1 MTFEIKEAKRLG
13 ARLLIQLSGVSGSG
27 KTYSALHLAYGL
39 TGGDSSKI
47 IGIDT
52 ENRRMSLYADCLP
65 NKEPFRVLEF
75 FAPFSPARYVEAIKA
90 CCDAGAEVIVIDSV
104 SHEWESEGGCEWI
117 ANNSSGR
124 LADWKTAKR
133 EHKRFMTFMLQCP
146 AHIIACTRARE
157 KTDFSDTKNP
167 VSLGIQ
173 PIQEKNFSFEATVS
187 LLMHEQGKSQ
197 DVLKCPA
204 ELQKILGR
212 GQGYITVDD
221 GMALRH
227 WVDGGG
233 VVDQE
238 VERARGLFLNAAEQ
252 GLEIL
257 RKTYQEVPQSIR
269 DTLGQSF
276 MDSVVAS
283 ARAFD
288 EGRAQVTDPS
298 INDLNRQIA
307 SQQINDTTESAATL
321 TGNTGAP
328 QSRGNDSARSERDA
342 REING
347 GVCSGVSANDSTS
360 ALNPVSD
367 EVPEAFQKDPNHN
380 LSIPE
385 SVFTL
390 TTVAAD
396 PLTTV
401 AANPL
406 TASGPLKLRDKQ
418 QLIRTVN
425 GLPKEKTDKLTTALI
440 AKFGFDNQT
449 QMSIQLTHQNHAD
462 FIHAFI
468 KGQ

>member
-27 KTYSALHLAYGL
+27 KTYTALQLAYGL

-52 ENRRMSLYADCLP
+52 ENRRMSLYSDCLP
-65 NKEPFRVLEF
+65 NNEPFRVLEF
-75 FAPFSPARYVEAIKA
+75 FAPFSPARYIEAIKA

-157 KTDFSDTKNP
+157 KTDFSDTRNP
-167 VSLGIQ
+167 VSLGVQ

-212 GQGYITVDD
+212 GRGYITAED

-252 GLEIL
+252 GIEAL
-257 RKTYQEVPQSIR
+257 RKTYQEVSQSIR

-307 SQQINDTTESAATL
+307 SQQINDTSEPVATKEVPDKAR
-321 TGNTGAP
+321 GIREGEGVDASVGAVH
-328 QSRGNDSARSERDA
+328 SDVRADST
-342 REING
+342 
-347 GVCSGVSANDSTS
+347 TS
-360 ALNPVSD
+360 ALDPVSD
-367 EVPEAFQKDPNHN
+367 GVPEAFQDDPSHD
-380 LSIPE
+380 LSISK
-385 SVFTL
+385 SVSTA
-390 TTVAAD
+390 TPVAAD
-396 PLTTV
+396 PL
-401 AANPL
+401 AAP
-406 TASGPLKLRDKQ
+406 APLKLRDKQ
-418 QLIRTVN
+418 QLIRIVS
-425 GLPKEKTDKLTTALI
+425 GLPKEKVDELTTALI
-440 AKFGFDNQT
+440 EEFDFDHQT
-449 QMSIQLTHQNHAD
+449 QMSIQLTHQSHAD